1 MNSELEREIR
11 AEAEATRDAPLP
23 AASGERPNRNR
34 STVYSVRLTLD
45 EMAAV
50 QAAADRAGLPA
61 STLVRSWI
69 VERAKAAV
77 EQPADP
83 DAKLRALIHDEVR
96 AAVHE
101 ALAS

>member
-1 MNSELEREIR
+1 
-11 AEAEATRDAPLP
+11 
-23 AASGERPNRNR
+23 
-34 STVYSVRLTLD
+34 LTL
-45 EMAAV
+45 EKVAAV
-50 QAAADRAGLPA
+50 QAVADQVGLPA

-69 VERAKAAV
+69 VERIKAAV
-77 EQPADP
+77 EQSGDP

>member
-1 MNSELEREIR
+1 MNNELEQQLRD
-11 AEAEATRDAPLP
+11 EAEANRDAPLP
-23 AASGERPNRNR
+23 SDVVGTRPNLGR
-34 STVYSVRLTLD
+34 STVYSVRLTAD
-45 EMAAV
+45 EVAAV

-69 VERAKAAV
+69 VERLNSSKPSVA
-77 EQPADP
+77 ETT
-83 DAKLRALIHDEVR
+83 LRALIHEEVY